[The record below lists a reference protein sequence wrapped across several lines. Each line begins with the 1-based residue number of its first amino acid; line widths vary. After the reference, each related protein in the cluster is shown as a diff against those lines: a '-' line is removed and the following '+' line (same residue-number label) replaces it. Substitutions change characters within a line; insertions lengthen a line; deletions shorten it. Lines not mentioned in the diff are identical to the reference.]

1 MSAAYYDHSKQ
12 ISAID
17 LLRFLSYLSSYYL
30 DSNLF

>member
-1 MSAAYYDHSKQ
+1 MFIAYYDHSKQ

-30 DSNLF
+30 NLNFS